1 MAFPNILFC
10 TLLIIPLSGCGMS
23 WWSVDGGRREGRHV
37 SVGKNPEYGA
47 YLLAQERLRRVRPG
61 MSRGAFV
68 RTLGLRR
75 FPGEE
80 WYTTFSGG
88 DGWLTGLSRKNQLR
102 GGAGDL
108 IEEYSFGY
116 HEGRFVVERTLV
128 ILRNG
133 KVRAVLDMPRPEPS
147 TLKGAPPVLRED
159 PTREEEN
166 RSIRKFLETTRLTRA
181 AFARAKRAIAKVRA
195 GMTAGELRYHL
206 GGAFYRSTHG
216 YVYFAD
222 GFLWGPG
229 FESIVTPTGSL
240 TLMPFGYVEGGKEV
254 QRFLIKIVDGMVT
267 EIIKTPQKPAK
278 PSSVPSG

>member
-1 MAFPNILFC
+1 MTFPNIFLC
-10 TLLIIPLSGCGMS
+10 VLLILSLSGCGQS
-23 WWSVDGGRREGRHV
+23 WWSVEGNPRERRHV
-37 SVGKNPEYGA
+37 SVGNNPEYGA
-47 YLLAQERLRRVRPG
+47 YLMAQERLRRVRPG

-68 RTLGLRR
+68 RALGLRR
-75 FPGEE
+75 YPGEE

-88 DGWLTGLSRKNQLR
+88 DGWLTGLSRKNHLR

-116 HEGRFVVERTLV
+116 HEGRRVVERTLV
-128 ILRNG
+128 ILKNG

-147 TLKGAPPVLRED
+147 TLRGSPPVLRKD

-166 RSIRKFLETTRLTRA
+166 RSIRKHLETTRLTRA
-181 AFARAKRAIAKVRA
+181 AFARAERAIAKVRA

-206 GGAFYRSTHG
+206 GGAFYQSFYG

-229 FESIVTPTGSL
+229 FESVTTPTGSL
-240 TLMPFGYVEGGKEV
+240 TLMPFGYVEGGEEV
-254 QRFLIKIVDGMVT
+254 QRFLIRIVDGMVT
-267 EIIKTPQKPAK
+267 EIIETPQKPAK
-278 PSSVPSG
+278 PASAPSE